1 LLEQY
6 EQLNAQGRAAWM
18 AVGTYSMLVP
28 VLLNSLKSITGK
40 TFTSYVDYRSWWGRE
55 GKEFEV
61 LD

>member
-1 LLEQY
+1 MLEQY
-6 EQLNAQGRAAWM
+6 EELNAQGRAAWM
-18 AVGTYSMLVP
+18 AVGTYSTLVP
-28 VLLNSLKSITGK
+28 VLLNTLKSITGK

>member
-18 AVGTYSMLVP
+18 AVGTYATLVP
-28 VLLNSLKSITGK
+28 VLLHTLKSITGK
-40 TFTSYVDYRSWWGRE
+40 TFTSYVDYRAWWGRE
-55 GKEFEV
+55 GKKFEV